1 MNSSALLREADIR
14 GWVSVAAKFMR
25 SSVPREHGRPLRWAK
40 LDFRKVLAAVF
51 SGAALS
57 VASVGI
63 ENEDG
68 AVSAGDLDRLAGS
81 GALVEEVETRLRIVV
96 GDPFADRLPR
106 WLDGFEGFDVEG
118 RVGWWRKV
126 DDTLPEAVE
135 TKEELDFA
143 GADDGADAL
152 HGGLAAGALERV
164 GAPDGEDEVA
174 PERAHGAGGNRGRRR
189 DDGRFRYGLFFATGF
204 RERG

>member
-14 GWVSVAAKFMR
+14 GWVSVAPKFMR
-25 SSVPREHGRPLRWAK
+25 SSVAREHGRPLRWAK
-40 LDFRKVLAAVF
+40 LYFRKVLAAVF

-96 GDPFADRLPR
+96 GDPFADRLPGR
-106 WLDGFEGFDVEG
+106 FDGLEGLDVEG
-118 RVGWWRKV
+118 RVGWRREV
-126 DDTLPEAVE
+126 DDALPEAVE
-135 TKEELDFA
+135 AEEELIQ
-143 GADDGADAL
+143 GRPTAL
-152 HGGLAAGALERV
+152 HPCGACHPLR
-164 GAPDGEDEVA
+164 GFLSKTPTSLRRFSTC
-174 PERAHGAGGNRGRRR
+174 PGRRTPPMVFI
-189 DDGRFRYGLFFATGF
+189 GVLQ
-204 RERG
+204 RGQRAGSAPQT